1 MAESQLTIAVLAG
14 LAVEQLRPGLSA
26 AERQKLVATLRDKAR
41 EIPMLK
47 PFDLGERLL
56 GVITDALRK
65 PLAGV
70 LEEVWKQ
77 RKEMRDA
84 AAKTSLGHG
93 STADVELFE
102 HTITWAVHP
111 TVKITVNKVSKT
123 LKFDVEVKLALQ
135 AAKIVIERAHITR
148 FLTGTLES
156 TVNLKYGE
164 FPLMAP
170 LKRTID
176 LPGELVLP
184 SGGIDLGGGRG
195 GAVLPD
201 TRAQTL
207 RSHHRIAVFAGPGLF
222 EFGHVRHRS
231 VRPPLLGR
239 MRIRFEIL

>member
-14 LAVEQLRPGLSA
+14 LEVDPVHPGLSA

-41 EIPMLK
+41 ELPLLK

-84 AAKTSLGHG
+84 AEKTSLDHG
-93 STADVELFE
+93 STAEVELFE

-111 TVKITVNKVSKT
+111 TVTITVNKMSKT
-123 LKFDVEVKLALQ
+123 LKFDVGVKLVLE

-148 FLTGTLES
+148 FLSGTLAS
-156 TVNLKYGE
+156 TVDLKYGE
-164 FPLMAP
+164 FALMAP
-170 LKRTID
+170 YKRTID
-176 LPGELVLP
+176 LPGQFVLP
-184 SGGIDLGGGRG
+184 GGGINLSGISDTHLDAAQP
-195 GAVLPD
+195 GASP
-201 TRAQTL
+201 
-207 RSHHRIAVFAGPGLF
+207 H
-222 EFGHVRHRS
+222 
-231 VRPPLLGR
+231 
-239 MRIRFEIL
+239 